1 MNKWPWIMAVVYL
14 ALTNTRSLTQS
25 VVNQD
30 DYRYSV
36 KIPRTIKIRLAIKD
50 VCFRKLK
57 VSSSPSPFKL
67 SKFDCACGWAGR

>member
-1 MNKWPWIMAVVYL
+1 MAVVYL
-14 ALTNTRSLTQS
+14 ALTYTRSLSQS

-57 VSSSPSPFKL
+57 VS
-67 SKFDCACGWAGR
+67 